1 MQPTAILPA
10 FPSAIEDWWWMQ
22 VCQKWPELSEDKLLN
37 LIRKEIVKQS
47 DRFNKFR
54 DFDADAYGKRD
65 LSILAYGNF
74 YYPRTWTAMSFA
86 MAEAFHFREWTPP
99 PKGPVRILDLGSG
112 TGASGLSCLHYLSSQ
127 GLENHIQLEALD
139 YSSKSLVFVKKLHEA
154 KREFWSNSRIST
166 TRMDLK
172 FPFDE
177 DNRKKYDLI
186 LLGYSLNE
194 LLDEE
199 DDDHENYRQ
208 LLSYLPGLLK
218 NNGMVIITEPAQAE
232 ICHALHR
239 YCAKLTKEDANIFL
253 HAPYFN
259 GMCCPLADNQSKYF
273 SHEVRKMSP
282 PSVMEKINRPLN
294 LEIRDVK
301 FGLSILGLNKP
312 KRLGHDENICRIIS
326 PIKKRKGTVSFIGM
340 SADGNEYTYEFQRRD
355 LSKEELNKI
364 MNLSRGDILK
374 TAEITNL
381 AENKDRLRISHYEN
395 LTALFAPKIM
405 KIK

>member
-1 MQPTAILPA
+1 MQPTAIVPL
-10 FPSAIEDWWWMQ
+10 FPNVIENWWWMQ
-22 VCQKWPELSEDKLLN
+22 AKQQWPELSEDKLLN

-74 YYPRTWTAMSFA
+74 YYPRTWTAMTFA
-86 MAEAFHFREWTPP
+86 LAEACHVRGWSPP
-99 PKGPVRILDLGSG
+99 KKGPVRILDLGSG
-112 TGASGLSCLHYLSSQ
+112 TGASGLSCLHFLQ
-127 GLENHIQLEALD
+127 NRDIENHMQLEAVD
-139 YSSKSLVFVKKLHEA
+139 YSSKSLVFVKKVHAANRGL
-154 KREFWSNSRIST
+154 WPDSRIST
-166 TRMDLK
+166 ARMDLK
-172 FPFDE
+172 FPFNE

-194 LLDEE
+194 LLDED

-232 ICHALHR
+232 ICDTLHR
-239 YCAKLTKEDANIFL
+239 NCAKLIKEDANVFL

-282 PSVMEKINRPLN
+282 PSIMEKINRPLN
-294 LEIRDVK
+294 LEIREVK
-301 FGLSILGLNKP
+301 FGLSMLGTNRP
-312 KRLGHDENICRIIS
+312 KDLGHGQQVCRIIS

-340 SADGNEYTYEFQRRD
+340 ASDGKEYTYEFQRRD
-355 LSKEELNKI
+355 LQKEELND
-364 MNLSRGDILK
+364 LLCLTRGDILTFK
-374 TAEITNL
+374 NMQATPDPSNRI
-381 AENKDRLRISHYEN
+381 RLHKMEQISP
-395 LTALFAPKIM
+395 LFMPRFGT
-405 KIK
+405 

>member
-1 MQPTAILPA
+1 MQATAILPA

-37 LIRKEIVKQS
+37 LIRKEIVQQS

-54 DFDADAYGKRD
+54 DFDSDAYGKRD

-112 TGASGLSCLHYLSSQ
+112 TGASGLSCLHFLQSL
-127 GLENHIQLEALD
+127 GIENHIQLEAID
-139 YSSKSLVFVKKLHEA
+139 YSSKSLVFNKKLHVA
-154 KREFWSNSRIST
+154 MRRLWPNSRIST
-166 TRMDLK
+166 TRMDLN
-172 FPFDE
+172 FSFNESD
-177 DNRKKYDLI
+177 RKRYDLI
-186 LLGYSLNE
+186 LLGYALNE

-199 DDDHENYRQ
+199 GDDSNYRQ
-208 LLSYLPGLLK
+208 LLSSLPNMLK
-218 NNGMVIITEPAQAE
+218 NNGLVIITEPAKSE
-232 ICHALHR
+232 ICHTLQR
-239 YCAKLTKEDANIFL
+239 NCTKLTKENKSTFL

-259 GMCCPLADNQSKYF
+259 GMNCPLAENQSKYF
-273 SHEVRKMSP
+273 SHEVRKMNP

-294 LEIRDVK
+294 LEIREVK
-301 FGLSILGLNKP
+301 FGLSILGLNQP
-312 KRLGHDENICRIIS
+312 KRLSHGERICRIIS

-340 SADGNEYTYEFQRRD
+340 SGDGNEYTYEFQRRD
-355 LSKEELNKI
+355 LRKEELNEI
-364 MNLSRGDILK
+364 MKLSRGDILK
-374 TAEITNL
+374 IAEVTNL
-381 AENKDRLRISHYEN
+381 ADNKERLRISLYEN
-395 LTALFAPKIM
+395 LTALFAPEIM

>member
-1 MQPTAILPA
+1 MQPTAIVPP
-10 FPSAIEDWWWMQ
+10 FPNVIEDWWWMQ
-22 VCQKWPELSEDKLLN
+22 ACQQWPELSEDKLLN

-74 YYPRTWTAMSFA
+74 YYPRTWTAMTFA
-86 MAEAFHFREWTPP
+86 LAEACHIRGWSPP
-99 PKGPVRILDLGSG
+99 KKGPVRILDLGSG
-112 TGASGLSCLHYLSSQ
+112 TGASGLSCLHFLQNQ
-127 GLENHIQLEALD
+127 GIENHMQLEAVD
-139 YSSKSLVFVKKLHEA
+139 YSSKSLVFVKKVHAANRGL
-154 KREFWSNSRIST
+154 WPDSRIST
-166 TRMDLK
+166 ARMDLN

-194 LLDEE
+194 LLDED

-218 NNGMVIITEPAQAE
+218 NNGLAIITEPAQAE
-232 ICHALHR
+232 ICHTLHR
-239 YCAKLTKEDANIFL
+239 NCAKLTKEDANAFL

-282 PSVMEKINRPLN
+282 PSIMEKINRPLN
-294 LEIRDVK
+294 LEIREVK
-301 FGLSILGLNKP
+301 FGLSMLGTNRLKD
-312 KRLGHDENICRIIS
+312 LGHGQQVCRIIS

-340 SADGNEYTYEFQRRD
+340 ASDGKEYTYEFQRRD
-355 LSKEELNKI
+355 LQKEELND
-364 MNLSRGDILK
+364 LLCLTRGDILTLK
-374 TAEITNL
+374 NMQATPDPSNRIRLHKMEQITP
-381 AENKDRLRISHYEN
+381 
-395 LTALFAPKIM
+395 LFMPRFTG
-405 KIK
+405 

>member
-1 MQPTAILPA
+1 MQAK
-10 FPSAIEDWWWMQ
+10 Q
-22 VCQKWPELSEDKLLN
+22 QWPELSEDKLLN

-74 YYPRTWTAMSFA
+74 YYPRTWTAMTFA
-86 MAEAFHFREWTPP
+86 LAEACHVRGWSPP
-99 PKGPVRILDLGSG
+99 KKGPVRILDLGSG
-112 TGASGLSCLHYLSSQ
+112 TGASGLSCLHFLQ
-127 GLENHIQLEALD
+127 NRGIENHMQLEAVD
-139 YSSKSLVFVKKLHEA
+139 YSSKSLVFVKKVHAANRGL
-154 KREFWSNSRIST
+154 WPDSRIST
-166 TRMDLK
+166 ARMDLK
-172 FPFDE
+172 FPFNE

-194 LLDEE
+194 LLDED

-218 NNGMVIITEPAQAE
+218 NNGMVIINEPAQAA
-232 ICHALHR
+232 ICHTLHR
-239 YCAKLTKEDANIFL
+239 NCSRLTKEDANVFL

-273 SHEVRKMSP
+273 SHEVRKMNP

-294 LEIRDVK
+294 LEIREVK
-301 FGLSILGLNKP
+301 FGLSMLGTNRLKD
-312 KRLGHDENICRIIS
+312 LGHGQQVCRIIS

-340 SADGNEYTYEFQRRD
+340 ASDGEEYTYEFQRRD
-355 LSKEELNKI
+355 LQKEELND
-364 MNLSRGDILK
+364 LSCLTRGDILTLK
-374 TAEITNL
+374 NMQATPDPTNRI
-381 AENKDRLRISHYEN
+381 RLHKMKQISP
-395 LTALFAPKIM
+395 LFMPRFGR
-405 KIK
+405 

>member
-1 MQPTAILPA
+1 MQPTAIVPP
-10 FPSAIEDWWWMQ
+10 FPNVIENWWWMQ
-22 VCQKWPELSEDKLLN
+22 ACQQWPELSEDKLLN

-74 YYPRTWTAMSFA
+74 YYPRTWTAMTFA
-86 MAEAFHFREWTPP
+86 LAEACHVRGWSPP
-99 PKGPVRILDLGSG
+99 KKGPVRILDLGSG
-112 TGASGLSCLHYLSSQ
+112 TGASGLSCLHFLQ
-127 GLENHIQLEALD
+127 NRGIENHMQLEAVD
-139 YSSKSLVFVKKLHEA
+139 YSSKSLVFVKKVHATNRGL
-154 KREFWSNSRIST
+154 WPNSRIST

-194 LLDEE
+194 LLDED

-208 LLSYLPGLLK
+208 LLSYLPSLLK

-232 ICHALHR
+232 ICHTLHR
-239 YCAKLTKEDANIFL
+239 NCAKLIKEDANVFL

-273 SHEVRKMSP
+273 SHEVRKMNP

-294 LEIRDVK
+294 LEIREVK
-301 FGLSILGLNKP
+301 FGLCMLGTNRP
-312 KRLGHDENICRIIS
+312 KDLGHGQQVCRIIS

-340 SADGNEYTYEFQRRD
+340 ASDGEEYTYEFQRRD
-355 LSKEELNKI
+355 LQKEELND
-364 MNLSRGDILK
+364 LLCLTRGDILTLK
-374 TAEITNL
+374 NMQATPDPTNRI
-381 AENKDRLRISHYEN
+381 RLHKMKQISP
-395 LTALFAPKIM
+395 LFMPRFGR
-405 KIK
+405 